1 VQAELQARR
10 DRDRDRVPFTG
21 VQVEA
26 LAEQIADV
34 LYDRLAYVGECWIGL
49 PPHSESDRPEPT
61 ARLDWRTEVRCTA
74 ATSSR
79 SWAAMLPADIEGER
93 RQLLAG
99 VVVTSA
105 TFRALLGGDRR

>member
-1 VQAELQARR
+1 MTTDRISRFRAVQADLQARR

-79 SWAAMLPADIEGER
+79 SWRRCSPPISKANAANSWPA
-93 RQLLAG
+93 
-99 VVVTSA
+99 
-105 TFRALLGGDRR
+105 